1 MGDMGVKKSINMG
14 DMGVNKSEFVFLN
27 IPKNKHR
34 KYYIIIHNLF
44 KNDLKKKILKCII
57 KFIIKISKL

>member
-14 DMGVNKSEFVFLN
+14 DMGVNKSELVFLN

-34 KYYIIIHNLF
+34 KYYIIIHHLF
-44 KNDLKKKILKCII
+44 KNDFKKTNIKMYHKIYYKNI
-57 KFIIKISKL
+57 